1 MATFI
6 SLRSPMPSGFYG
18 CLSLSLMI
26 KKKNAAILIDNIL
39 QYKIAFSRARA
50 SRSSNTVYLRD
61 KSNLMILQVVA
72 TLFGPLWCSKLDIS
86 RYRYLKHSLYT
97 IMYIDTMSSRP
108 SLRPNIV
115 KCTTWQHQIL
125 NIINSLLINQYKCL
139 YLNNLVINI
148 RIVIAYN

>member
-61 KSNLMILQVVA
+61 KSNLTICKLSQ
-72 TLFGPLWCSKLDIS
+72 LCSGHCDVTNSI
-86 RYRYLKHSLYT
+86 YRD
-97 IMYIDTMSSRP
+97 IDT
-108 SLRPNIV
+108 
-115 KCTTWQHQIL
+115 
-125 NIINSLLINQYKCL
+125 
-139 YLNNLVINI
+139 
-148 RIVIAYN
+148 